1 VLIGH
6 LVGHSKVSVI
16 IALIL
21 IAVGGYGL
29 SRVPTGFLPIED
41 QSFLIGAVQLPDG
54 ASIERTQQVLDRVAD
69 IAGKTPG
76 VQQVITIA
84 GISALDNSA
93 NLANTGVAY
102 IILKDW
108 DARGLGED
116 LRLLVYGLNDKLA
129 VILEARALVLSPPPI
144 QGIGNAAGFAM

>member
-108 DARGLGED
+108 DARGPGED
-116 LRLLVYGLNDKLA
+116 LRSLVYGLNDKLA
-129 VILEARALVLSPPPI
+129 VILEARALVLPPPLI

>member
-93 NLANTGVAY
+93 SLANTGVAY
-102 IILKDW
+102 IIVKDW
-108 DARGLGED
+108 DARGPGED
-116 LRLLVYGLNDKLA
+116 C
-129 VILEARALVLSPPPI
+129 ARW
-144 QGIGNAAGFAM
+144 FTD